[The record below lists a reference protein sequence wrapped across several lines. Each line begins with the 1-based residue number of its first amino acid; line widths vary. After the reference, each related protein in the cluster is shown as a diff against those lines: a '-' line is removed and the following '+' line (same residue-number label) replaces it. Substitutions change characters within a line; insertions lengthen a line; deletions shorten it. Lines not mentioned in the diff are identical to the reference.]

1 MGLFSKKKTEDS
13 KSSVAK
19 AMDDK
24 KATRKSVK
32 VSDASASSAQV
43 KKKSMK
49 DLYGE
54 KSVSAP
60 SVAKAT
66 DGKKVSEDKK
76 VIKDK
81 KGGNK
86 KYGNAYKILVK
97 PLITEKA
104 SVQGTDENK
113 YFFEVK
119 KDANKIEIAKAIND
133 VYGVKP
139 VSVNIMRVGGKKVR
153 RGRTF
158 GKRKDWKKA
167 IVTLKKGESIK
178 VYEGV

>member
-1 MGLFSKKKTEDS
+1 M
-13 KSSVAK
+13 
-19 AMDDK
+19 
-24 KATRKSVK
+24 
-32 VSDASASSAQV
+32 
-43 KKKSMK
+43 
-49 DLYGE
+49 
-54 KSVSAP
+54 
-60 SVAKAT
+60 
-66 DGKKVSEDKK
+66 
-76 VIKDK
+76 
-81 KGGNK
+81 
-86 KYGNAYKILVK
+86 
-97 PLITEKA
+97 
-104 SVQGTDENK
+104 QGTDENK

-158 GKRKDWKKA
+158 GKRKDWKKD